1 MRRSR
6 RFFLGVLLGCLGF
19 GIVWVAL
26 VAGQLGRPFVN
37 NLWVEGAYAK
47 KLARA
52 ASLPEPKLVVVA
64 GSGAMF
70 GIDSPQLEQAFGR
83 PVVNLG
89 VNAGI
94 LSPYLLIYARQAVKP
109 GDWVLLPLEY
119 PLYHDRFEVNQVY
132 LEYWLS
138 HPVIYGLNPWRLV
151 KLLAVTPL
159 ERVVQGYRGVPKG
172 FQVAGLYGAQHLD
185 ERGDQT
191 LSRREAR
198 SPDLFAGAVHSPV
211 QHYGAQATTLNG
223 SWKLWQA
230 FARDVEKAGGCAVF
244 VPPAMLDRQAYHAD
258 PVERAFYEGLP
269 AEARA
274 HGLNYL
280 GRPLDFLYPADDF
293 FDTNYHLTA
302 EARQRHTARL
312 IALLRSSSAHCGF
325 AKASGG

>member
-1 MRRSR
+1 MRRTR
-6 RFFLGVLLGCLGF
+6 RFFLGVFIGCLCF
-19 GIVWVAL
+19 GIAWVAL

-52 ASLPEPKLVVVA
+52 ASVQAPKLVVVA

-138 HPVIYGLNPWRLV
+138 HPVSYGLNPWRLA
-151 KLLAVTPL
+151 KLLAMTPL
-159 ERVVQGYRGVPKG
+159 ERVVQGYRGVPPG

-191 LSRREAR
+191 LSRHAER
-198 SPDLFAGAVHSPV
+198 SPELFAGALHSGV
-211 QHYGAQATTLNG
+211 QHYGAQATALSG

-230 FARDVEKAGGCAVF
+230 FALEVEKAGGCAVF
-244 VPPAMLDRQAYHAD
+244 VPPAMLDRPAYHDD

-269 AEARA
+269 AAARA
-274 HGLNYL
+274 HGLTYL
-280 GRPLDFLYPADDF
+280 GRPLEFMYPADDF

-325 AKASGG
+325 VRAAGG

>member
-6 RFFLGVLLGCLGF
+6 RFLLGLLMGCLGF
-19 GIVWVAL
+19 GIAWVAL

-52 ASLPEPKLVVVA
+52 ASVPTPKLVVVA

-70 GIDSPQLEQAFGR
+70 GIDSSQLEQAFGR

-138 HPVIYGLNPWRLV
+138 HPVVYGLNPVRLAR
-151 KLLAVTPL
+151 LLALTPL
-159 ERVVQGYRGVPKG
+159 ERVVQGYRGVPQG
-172 FQVAGLYGAQHLD
+172 FRVAGLYGAQHLD

-191 LSRREAR
+191 LSRREER
-198 SPDLFAGAVHSPV
+198 SPELFAGALHSPV
-211 QHYGAQATTLNG
+211 QRYGAQATALNG
-223 SWKLWQA
+223 SWKLWQN
-230 FARDVEKAGGCAVF
+230 FAREVERAGGCAVF
-244 VPPAMLDRQAYHAD
+244 VPPAMLDRQAYHED

-269 AEARA
+269 AQAQSQ
-274 HGLNYL
+274 GLSYL
-280 GRPLDFLYPADDF
+280 GRPLDFMYPADDF

-312 IALLRSSSAHCGF
+312 IALLRSSDAHCGF
-325 AKASGG
+325 GRASGG